1 MSEDL
6 NAENIIDNW
15 ERIQKLEA
23 LVKQNRELFFTVT
36 NSIDVSND
44 RIQKLEAKV
53 ATLEQQITSL
63 NLAIEALAQSDE
75 KLGYRLV
82 FFEEL
87 GIEKHLAD
95 HNREMHEREMSLDFK
110 NSAGLSRA
118 GLE

>member
-1 MSEDL
+1 MSEDWY
-6 NAENIIDNW
+6 AESITNNW
-15 ERIQKLEA
+15 ERIKKLEA

-95 HNREMHEREMSLDFK
+95 HNRELHERELSLDFK
-110 NSAGLSRA
+110 KDAGLSRA